1 MTTTIKLEN
10 DADLA
15 QKSTCTYQVTIEKIQ
30 IQFYDVICSEDLS
43 QSSIKEIF
51 KSHAEEL
58 DPEIFASG
66 YCTQIEPHKISI
78 KKIHLPYSNLSI
90 QRDEDDQKKWKFLW
104 DDEAL
109 SNFSSGV

>member
-1 MTTTIKLEN
+1 MTATMKIEN
-10 DADLA
+10 GADLT

-43 QSSIKEIF
+43 ESLIKEIF
-51 KSHAEEL
+51 RSTAEEL
-58 DPEIFASG
+58 DPETFASG

-78 KKIHLPYSNLSI
+78 KKIHAPYSNLSI
-90 QRDEDDQKKWKFLW
+90 QRDAGDQTKWKILL